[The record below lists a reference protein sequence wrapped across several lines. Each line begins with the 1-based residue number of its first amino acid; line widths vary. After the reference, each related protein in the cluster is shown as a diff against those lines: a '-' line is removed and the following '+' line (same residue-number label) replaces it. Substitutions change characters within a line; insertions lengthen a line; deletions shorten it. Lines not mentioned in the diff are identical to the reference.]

1 MDEGYHVRPAD
12 QAALSPTQLAS
23 KNPQT
28 IYLSSAVNEDIHP
41 FGHVLAGIRQRA
53 LDAIASGDTGT
64 GLFYAEYA
72 APDPPEG
79 CSDTERRALRE
90 SPETWRL
97 ASPSYGV
104 IQTEAKV
111 RKLLVELSPNDF
123 ECEVISWGRWPIVG
137 DTGARVIDADT
148 WQALT
153 DPAAEIV
160 GPYPLVVAVD
170 RSPVSQV
177 WTIAG
182 ATRTANGT
190 HIEIGWSAKSSA
202 TEAVNKLID
211 IVAECD
217 PAAVL
222 VSQGS
227 PAAVLK
233 GYLEAAGI
241 EPVMVNTTDYALAC
255 EAFLDGV
262 TDARIT
268 HSGQSILTE
277 SVLSGVKHP
286 MSGGRFTGSGAPG
299 GAPLCHLVAATLAYW
314 GAATAKP
321 LKRKT
326 PLPMTAPSDDDGPS
340 IMTRPF

>member
-1 MDEGYHVRPAD
+1 LIGSRPSLDRRVTRWICSQGQASIELSNGASCAFITRSLDAGRGIDRVDTLVMDEGYHVRPAD

-28 IYLSSAVNEDIHP
+28 ICLSSAVNEDIHP

-202 TEAVNKLID
+202 TEAVNKLIT
-211 IVAECD
+211 
-217 PAAVL
+217 
-222 VSQGS
+222 S
-227 PAAVLK
+227 
-233 GYLEAAGI
+233 
-241 EPVMVNTTDYALAC
+241 
-255 EAFLDGV
+255 
-262 TDARIT
+262 
-268 HSGQSILTE
+268 
-277 SVLSGVKHP
+277 
-286 MSGGRFTGSGAPG
+286 
-299 GAPLCHLVAATLAYW
+299 W
-314 GAATAKP
+314 
-321 LKRKT
+321 
-326 PLPMTAPSDDDGPS
+326 PSA
-340 IMTRPF
+340 TRPRCWCRRAARPRCSKATWRPPASSR

>member
-1 MDEGYHVRPAD
+1 MRLTTFAR
-12 QAALSPTQLAS
+12 LTRPTQLAS

-53 LDAIASGDTGT
+53 LDAIANADTGT

-72 APDPPEG
+72 APEPPEG

-104 IQTEAKV
+104 IQTEAKM
-111 RKLLVELSPNDF
+111 RKLLIELSPTDF
-123 ECEVISWGRWPIVG
+123 EVECLGWGRWPIVG

-148 WQALT
+148 WAALT
-153 DPAAEIV
+153 EPAPELV

-170 RSPVSQV
+170 RSPVSQI
-177 WTIAG
+177 WTITG
-182 ATRTANGT
+182 AQRTANGT
-190 HIEIGWSAKSSA
+190 HIDIGWSAKSSA

-211 IVAECD
+211 IASECNPD
-217 PAAVL
+217 AML

-233 GYLEAAGI
+233 GYLDAAGYD
-241 EPVMVNTTDYALAC
+241 PVMVNTTDYALAC

-277 SVLSGVKHP
+277 SVLSAVKKP
-286 MSGGRFTGSGAPG
+286 MTGGRFIWDGAPG
-299 GAPLCHLVAATLAYW
+299 AAPLCHLVAATLAYW

-321 LKRKT
+321 PKRKSAL
-326 PLPMTAPSDDDGPS
+326 PLVDKPGRGGDDGFRDLWK
-340 IMTRPF
+340 TPF